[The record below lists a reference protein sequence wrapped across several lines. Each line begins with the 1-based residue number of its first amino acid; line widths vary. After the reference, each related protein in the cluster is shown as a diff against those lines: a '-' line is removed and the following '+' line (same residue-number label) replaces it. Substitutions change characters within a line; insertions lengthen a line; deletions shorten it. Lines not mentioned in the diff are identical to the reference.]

1 MKSFIT
7 KIDSL
12 FSQFV
17 RIFFVIFTALLLL
30 SAFFATCYALDM
42 TSQQVLTRWDNIA
55 WNLTGIAGFLLF
67 LILMQHIVGKNVKK
81 RLPLLL
87 KLVCAWCVIAGILL
101 ILFSKTVPAA
111 DAMSVYSA
119 AEHLAYGDTS
129 VIHPTDSY
137 LSYYPQ
143 QVGLMAFFE
152 VVIRLWKLL
161 PLSLPAYHIIKC
173 INVFFAL
180 VTILF
185 QYRTVHLF
193 WNDLKVSCCYLLLI
207 ILNLPFLMYTSFV
220 YGEIPSFAAISA
232 GIYYLICLLS
242 TMNCHPDASNNR
254 TEHYVSSKSVSKTP
268 NNTQKDRS
276 VVMCYF
282 LLSLLFLTLSV
293 MLRKNSLIII
303 IAVLIIVLLQ
313 FIKEKQPFL
322 LLFALLCAVCSLSI
336 LPLVQKIYE
345 YRADNTLS
353 SGVPPISYFAMG
365 MQESSRGNGWYNGFN
380 FNTYQEN
387 GMDTEAASAISRAAI
402 DERWEYFKAHPDYA
416 ANFYL
421 QKYLSQWADGTYACR
436 QATLATFGGRREFFN
451 SMYEGEYSKYFIEY
465 ANHYQNLIYLGA
477 FLFCLKEMLIPLRRH
492 KNSSSIN
499 SSCFASKNSMNFP
512 LYLGLIAVLGGFLFH
527 MMWEA
532 NSRYIFLYSLLLI
545 PYAAYGLANFHIGQ
559 FKEAIRSIIC
569 SASKKRPS
577 SFK

>member
-7 KIDSL
+7 KIDSF
-12 FSQFV
+12 FSQLI
-17 RIFFVIFTALLLL
+17 RIFFIIFTGILLL
-30 SAFFATCYALDM
+30 SALFATCYALDM
-42 TSQQVLTRWDNIA
+42 TSQQVLTKTDSIL
-55 WNLTGIAGFLLF
+55 WNLAGIAGILLLLA
-67 LILMQHIVGKNVKK
+67 LIQHIIGKNVKK

-87 KLVCAWCVIAGILL
+87 GLVCIWCIIAGILL
-101 ILFSKTVPAA
+101 VLFSKTVPAA

-119 AEHLAYGDTS
+119 AENLACGDTS

-152 VVIRLWKLL
+152 VVIRIWKLL

-173 INVFFAL
+173 INILFAL
-180 VTILF
+180 VIILF
-185 QYRTVHLF
+185 QYRIVHLL
-193 WNDLKVSCCYLLLI
+193 WNDLKVNCCYLLLMG
-207 ILNLPFLMYTSFV
+207 LNLPFLMYTSFV

-232 GIYYLICLLS
+232 GIYYLLRLLIATAKNS
-242 TMNCHPDASNNR
+242 YSQ
-254 TEHYVSSKSVSKTP
+254 EHDTIKKTHFD
-268 NNTQKDRS
+268 TLHD
-276 VVMCYF
+276 F

-303 IAVLIIVLLQ
+303 IAVLIVVFFQ
-313 FIKEKQPFL
+313 FIKEKQPII
-322 LLFALLCAVCSLSI
+322 LLFALLCAVCSLSV
-336 LPLVQKIYE
+336 LPLVQKTYE
-345 YRADNTLS
+345 FRAGNTLS

-380 FNTYQEN
+380 FNTYQETDMN
-387 GMDTEAASAISRAAI
+387 TEATSVISRAAI
-402 DERWEYFKAHPDYA
+402 AERFEYFKAHPDYA
-416 ANFYL
+416 TDFYL

-451 SMYEGEYSKYFIEY
+451 SVYAGEYSKYFIEY
-465 ANHYQNLIYLGA
+465 ANQYQNMIYLGA
-477 FLFCLKEMLIPLRRH
+477 FLFCVTDIFRFLRRP
-492 KNSSSIN
+492 KNISPASAGDSSD
-499 SSCFASKNSMNFP
+499 FGLKTKLFFP
-512 LYLGLIAVLGGFLFH
+512 VYLGLIAVFGGFLFH

-545 PYAAYGLANFHIGQ
+545 PYAAYGLSHFHIGQ
-559 FKEAIRSIIC
+559 FKAAIRSIKR